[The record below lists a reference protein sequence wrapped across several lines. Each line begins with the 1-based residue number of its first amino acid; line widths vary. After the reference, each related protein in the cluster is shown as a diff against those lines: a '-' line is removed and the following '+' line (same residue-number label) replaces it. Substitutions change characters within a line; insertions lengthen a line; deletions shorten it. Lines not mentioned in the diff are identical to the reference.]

1 MIRLGRVK
9 QNHEVNATNNPV
21 SQQIFLEILFST
33 LRRPAPSGCS
43 MTVIRGAKPW
53 VWGEL
58 DVPLFGLSKDWYGK
72 PVTPQAAFCVAVD
85 SRSLWFVASHGHPA
99 RLHPAARP
107 GRFTPEL
114 WKHDVAEL
122 FLTDP
127 TSGRYFEFNL
137 SPNGA
142 WWSCEFTAP
151 RVRAEEVEIAF
162 PEVATFAELAP
173 DGGWVAALAI
183 PLDLLEAR
191 LDFGAKSR
199 LNVAFILG
207 SPEQRFLS
215 AVDLG
220 GGEPDFHRPTKFGPV
235 EFVDR

>member
-1 MIRLGRVK
+1 
-9 QNHEVNATNNPV
+9 
-21 SQQIFLEILFST
+21 
-33 LRRPAPSGCS
+33 
-43 MTVIRGAKPW
+43 MTVIRSAKPL
-53 VWGEL
+53 VWGGL
-58 DVPLFGLSKDWYGK
+58 DLPLFGVGRDWYGCES
-72 PVTPQAAFCVAVD
+72 TPQAGFCVAVD
-85 SRSLWFVASHGHPA
+85 SRMLWFVASHGKAA

-162 PEVATFAELAP
+162 PEVATHAELAP
-173 DGGWVAALAI
+173 DGGWVAAMAI
-183 PLDLLEAR
+183 PRDLLEAR
-191 LDFGAKSR
+191 LDFGERTR

-220 GGEPDFHRPTKFGPV
+220 GGEPDFHRPDKFGPLV
-235 EFVDR
+235 FVDV

>member
-1 MIRLGRVK
+1 
-9 QNHEVNATNNPV
+9 
-21 SQQIFLEILFST
+21 
-33 LRRPAPSGCS
+33 
-43 MTVIRGAKPW
+43 MTVIRSAKPLA
-53 VWGEL
+53 WGEL
-58 DVPLFGLSKDWYGK
+58 DVPLFGLGRDWYGNA
-72 PVTPQAAFCVAVD
+72 VEPQAAFCVAVD
-85 SRSLWFVASHGHPA
+85 PRMVWFVASHGSAA

-151 RVRAEEVEIAF
+151 RVRAEPVEIAF

-173 DGGWVAALAI
+173 NGGWVAAMAI
-183 PLDLLEAR
+183 PRDLLEAR

-199 LNVAFILG
+199 LNVNFILG

-220 GGEPDFHRPTKFGPV
+220 GGEPDFHQPGKFGPV
-235 EFVDR
+235 EFADA

>member
-1 MIRLGRVK
+1 M
-9 QNHEVNATNNPV
+9 A
-21 SQQIFLEILFST
+21 
-33 LRRPAPSGCS
+33 
-43 MTVIRGAKPW
+43 
-53 VWGEL
+53 WGEL
-58 DVPLFGLSKDWYGK
+58 DVPLFGLGQDWYGNAAD
-72 PVTPQAAFCVAVD
+72 PQAAFCVAVD
-85 SRSLWFVASHGHPA
+85 PRMLWFVASHGKAA

-151 RVRAEEVEIAF
+151 RVRAEPVEIAF

-173 DGGWVAALAI
+173 NGGWVAAMAI
-183 PLDLLEAR
+183 PRDLLEA
-191 LDFGAKSR
+191 LDE
-199 LNVAFILG
+199 LLG
-207 SPEQRFLS
+207 CISETRGSDATQAVLS
-215 AVDLG
+215 AQSALTAARAN
-220 GGEPDFHRPTKFGPV
+220 FPTP
-235 EFVDR
+235 

>member
-1 MIRLGRVK
+1 
-9 QNHEVNATNNPV
+9 
-21 SQQIFLEILFST
+21 
-33 LRRPAPSGCS
+33 
-43 MTVIRGAKPW
+43 MTVIRSAKPLE
-53 VWGEL
+53 WGGL
-58 DVPLFGLSKDWYGK
+58 DLPLFGVARDWYGRES
-72 PVTPQAAFCVAVD
+72 TPQAGFCVAVD
-85 SRSLWFVASHGHPA
+85 SRRLWFVASHGKAA

-137 SPNGA
+137 APNGA
-142 WWSCEFTAP
+142 WWSCEFTGP
-151 RVRAEEVEIAF
+151 RVRAEQVEIAF

-183 PLDLLEAR
+183 PRDLLEAR
-191 LDFGAKSR
+191 LDFGERTR

-220 GGEPDFHRPTKFGPV
+220 GGAPDFHRPEKFGPLV
-235 EFVDR
+235 FVDA